1 MVLRAADMRLN
12 YTLAGL
18 NEADLDSDPFQQF
31 AIWFQQAKEAGVPEA
46 NAMVLATA
54 SAEGIPAARVVLLKD
69 VDERGFVFYSNY
81 ESAKGRD
88 LAENPHAALTFYWP
102 QLERQVR
109 ISGTASRVSREE
121 TLAYFESRPLGSR
134 LGATLSRQSEVIPGR
149 AVLEAE
155 FERLQAAYPDGDV
168 PLPAYWGGTRV
179 VPEWIE
185 FWQGRTSRLHERDLY
200 VLRDGDPPTWE
211 LGHLFP

>member
-18 NEADLDSDPFQQF
+18 NEADLHPDPFQQF
-31 AIWFQQAKEAGVPEA
+31 AIWFEQAREAEVPEP

-54 SAEGIPAARVVLLKD
+54 SADGVPAARVVLLKE

-88 LAENPHAALTFYWP
+88 LAENPRAALTFYWP
-102 QLERQVR
+102 QPERQVR
-109 ISGTASRVSREE
+109 ISGTTSRVSREE
-121 TLAYFESRPLGSR
+121 TLAYFVSRPLGSR

-149 AVLEAE
+149 EVLEAE
-155 FERLQAAYPDGDV
+155 FERLQAAYPDGNV
-168 PLPAYWGGTRV
+168 PLPDYWGGTRV
-179 VPEWIE
+179 SPNWIE
-185 FWQGRTSRLHERDLY
+185 FWQGRTSRLHDRLRYRREGEVWVIERLS
-200 VLRDGDPPTWE
+200 P
-211 LGHLFP
+211 